1 MKERRTSKSDCYI
14 LIVDVVFSY
23 SVLSL
28 ARRAGAPGSDHHRQP
43 SGQSQDKAT
52 LFLYL
57 AQVTDQSDAGILT
70 SDQSEERSVVSEQQP
85 RSVYNQ
91 LLNCQSREFYFSGSC
106 DLDLK

>member
-1 MKERRTSKSDCYI
+1 MADPLSVCDCYTPV
-14 LIVDVVFSY
+14 VDVVFSS

-28 ARRAGAPGSDHHRQP
+28 ERAGVPGSDHHRQP
-43 SGQSQDKAT
+43 SGRSQDKAT

-57 AQVTDQSDAGILT
+57 AQVTDQSEPSILT
-70 SDQSEERSVVSEQQP
+70 TDQSEERSVVSEQQP

-106 DLDLK
+106 DLHLE